1 MKRIFTVLAA
11 TLLLTAAMAVSASA
25 SDYDAVAEDLSAI
38 GVFRGTSDGFELDR
52 APTRSEAAI
61 MLVRLYGAEDEA
73 KTAYEAGDITMPFT
87 DVGATA
93 APYVAWLHDQG
104 IVNGTSATTYGTG
117 ACSAQ
122 NYVVFLLRA
131 LGYEDA
137 TDFAYADALTFAQ
150 EKGFYDPLMFSG
162 TFLRDDLAAVTY
174 QALGTDLKD
183 GSTYLLK
190 SLIDSGAVDAQAAAP
205 MTEKI
210 EAYRALQQVSADMES
225 TAMDVDVTASIDMS
239 VTQDGETVSMPMSMD
254 GSKQMILDENDLQ
267 MAYDFDI
274 GAMGETMTMREWLKD
289 GWVYVESAVENGEA
303 VRTKTQV
310 NLEEQLALLEQVQ
323 ASASV
328 DVVNVSGLAMVN
340 SITSKT
346 QGSDTVYTMGITGS
360 SMNGMMETAF
370 STLMG
375 GGTFPAEDLQTMM
388 DMLSFGDITAVYTV
402 DRSGDLKSIQMTFSV
417 EMNVPAEEGGTPM
430 AMTAD
435 YDMSMTVNATG
446 DSVRITFPDFSSFEE
461 VPVPEI
467 TPEPAA

>member
-1 MKRIFTVLAA
+1 
-11 TLLLTAAMAVSASA
+11 
-25 SDYDAVAEDLSAI
+25 
-38 GVFRGTSDGFELDR
+38 
-52 APTRSEAAI
+52 
-61 MLVRLYGAEDEA
+61 
-73 KTAYEAGDITMPFT
+73 
-87 DVGATA
+87 
-93 APYVAWLHDQG
+93 
-104 IVNGTSATTYGTG
+104 
-117 ACSAQ
+117 
-122 NYVVFLLRA
+122 
-131 LGYEDA
+131 
-137 TDFAYADALTFAQ
+137 
-150 EKGFYDPLMFSG
+150 
-162 TFLRDDLAAVTY
+162 
-174 QALGTDLKD
+174 
-183 GSTYLLK
+183 
-190 SLIDSGAVDAQAAAP
+190 
-205 MTEKI
+205 
-210 EAYRALQQVSADMES
+210 
-225 TAMDVDVTASIDMS
+225 
-239 VTQDGETVSMPMSMD
+239 MPMSMD
-254 GSKQMILDENDLQ
+254 GNMQMILDESDLQ

-289 GWVYVESAVENGEA
+289 GWVYVESAVENGET

>member
-1 MKRIFTVLAA
+1 MRSLWDISPS
-11 TLLLTAAMAVSASA
+11 VS
-25 SDYDAVAEDLSAI
+25 
-38 GVFRGTSDGFELDR
+38 TR
-52 APTRSEAAI
+52 AP
-61 MLVRLYGAEDEA
+61 VFP
-73 KTAYEAGDITMPFT
+73 GDTPFQVLWNERINDGGVANIST
-87 DVGATA
+87 IHMSPHVGAHVD
-93 APYVAWLHDQG
+93 APMHL
-104 IVNGTSATTYGTG
+104 
-117 ACSAQ
+117 
-122 NYVVFLLRA
+122 
-131 LGYEDA
+131 
-137 TDFAYADALTFAQ
+137 
-150 EKGFYDPLMFSG
+150 
-162 TFLRDDLAAVTY
+162 
-174 QALGTDLKD
+174 
-183 GSTYLLK
+183 
-190 SLIDSGAVDAQAAAP
+190 DSGAVDAQAAAP

-210 EAYRALQQVSADMES
+210 EAYRALQQASADMES

-254 GSKQMILDENDLQ
+254 GSMQMILDENDLQ

-446 DSVRITFPDFSSFEE
+446 DSVRITFPDFSNFEE
-461 VPVPEI
+461 VTVPEV
-467 TPEPAA
+467 AA

>member
-1 MKRIFTVLAA
+1 M
-11 TLLLTAAMAVSASA
+11 
-25 SDYDAVAEDLSAI
+25 
-38 GVFRGTSDGFELDR
+38 
-52 APTRSEAAI
+52 
-61 MLVRLYGAEDEA
+61 
-73 KTAYEAGDITMPFT
+73 
-87 DVGATA
+87 
-93 APYVAWLHDQG
+93 
-104 IVNGTSATTYGTG
+104 
-117 ACSAQ
+117 
-122 NYVVFLLRA
+122 
-131 LGYEDA
+131 
-137 TDFAYADALTFAQ
+137 
-150 EKGFYDPLMFSG
+150 
-162 TFLRDDLAAVTY
+162 
-174 QALGTDLKD
+174 
-183 GSTYLLK
+183 
-190 SLIDSGAVDAQAAAP
+190 
-205 MTEKI
+205 
-210 EAYRALQQVSADMES
+210 
-225 TAMDVDVTASIDMS
+225 
-239 VTQDGETVSMPMSMD
+239 
-254 GSKQMILDENDLQ
+254 
-267 MAYDFDI
+267 
-274 GAMGETMTMREWLKD
+274 
-289 GWVYVESAVENGEA
+289 ENGEA

-417 EMNVPAEEGGTPM
+417 EMKVPAEEGGTPM